1 MCLTVEFCLEG
12 YYLSLVKQAEIQD
25 KNPEKSLEGLIE
37 NPRL

>member
-25 KNPEKSLEGLIE
+25 KKKHKGKKHDPVS
-37 NPRL
+37 

>member
-25 KNPEKSLEGLIE
+25 KKKNKRVKNMIQ
-37 NPRL
+37 

>member
-25 KNPEKSLEGLIE
+25 KEKKTEG
-37 NPRL
+37 